1 MSHCFRAAHLAHV
14 HLVSV
19 FARRGAVGGEDGCA
33 VAVGVPVDHTDG
45 IIQGV
50 RLQNHQHRPE
60 DLFSVA
66 LHVRLPEQK
75 HWNAAALRGDFWG
88 TETPVWRHA
97 PSRCRGWWD
106 PQSSRSRNL
115 WLWRSGRPAAASRPG
130 PRRSGSDCRLSP
142 WLVVRSEAQH
152 LPQAGLLTGSKKKPT
167 IWWHSIALEKCE
179 LTFKCCPPP
188 TTTPRHSLKNGYLW
202 VSCLLIQILVTAI
215 NQSQFYLK
223 LTFFLKGFDP
233 LNQYLGLRRRSGHK
247 FAAWLTQQAL
257 AV

>member
-1 MSHCFRAAHLAHV
+1 MSHCFRTAHLAHV

-179 LTFKCCPPP
+179 LTFKCCPPQP
-188 TTTPRHSLKNGYLW
+188 PPQDTPSKMDTFGFPVYLYRSL
-202 VSCLLIQILVTAI
+202 SQQSI
-215 NQSQFYLK
+215 N
-223 LTFFLKGFDP
+223 
-233 LNQYLGLRRRSGHK
+233 LN
-247 FAAWLTQQAL
+247 FTWN
-257 AV
+257 